1 MATFSVDAPL
11 PPELDASTAACWSFK
26 PEELTPR
33 SSWRLLGE
41 GSFGCVFLARW
52 LGQPVAVKVN
62 ANEKANRYEG
72 LLRDI
77 KYLRSVGESSA
88 ARCTRC
94 ALPSS
99 WRPLTAPVCR
109 LQRQPAPQRGAA
121 LRRVPDA
128 HQAVCRHGC
137 VSQGSRGAA
146 VPSSGTLTL
155 PLHLSLPSP
164 EYMQHTLRDRRVVNK
179 VDLVSVLA
187 DVARALVRC
196 HSTGH
201 IHRDVKAR
209 NVLVS
214 ADFRVAKLADF
225 GLARPLVRDAQSA
238 QFRRRAQVAPAA
250 AAAAPGLVTDEDN
263 VEEESDPRRGGMTP
277 RVGPRK
283 YRAPEVEEGLC
294 YGCPC
299 DVYSFGVMIREL
311 LAVLKRRTARRYGVT
326 IDFLGE
332 LSMLCMRTRPEGRPS
347 AGEALALLQQHKD
360 EALPSAMVAG
370 ISPQGVLHAHRHEK
384 GIQGGGA
391 ANGNAVI
398 TTREHSPSSSWE
410 RKEGHGVKRCRSQEE
425 AYSPSG
431 TTDAVI
437 FLAAQRGGP
446 PPLDSDG
453 ETSASKGSRE
463 ERAAKAARRS
473 RSANR

>member
-1 MATFSVDAPL
+1 L
-11 PPELDASTAACWSFK
+11 
-26 PEELTPR
+26 
-33 SSWRLLGE
+33 
-41 GSFGCVFLARW
+41 
-52 LGQPVAVKVN
+52 
-62 ANEKANRYEG
+62 
-72 LLRDI
+72 
-77 KYLRSVGESSA
+77 
-88 ARCTRC
+88 
-94 ALPSS
+94 
-99 WRPLTAPVCR
+99 
-109 LQRQPAPQRGAA
+109 
-121 LRRVPDA
+121 
-128 HQAVCRHGC
+128 
-137 VSQGSRGAA
+137 
-146 VPSSGTLTL
+146 
-155 PLHLSLPSP
+155 
-164 EYMQHTLRDRRVVNK
+164 QHTLRDRRVVNK

-209 NVLVS
+209 NVLVT
-214 ADFRVAKLADF
+214 ADYSQAKLADF

-238 QFRRRAQVAPAA
+238 QFRRRAQAPAA
-250 AAAAPGLVTDEDN
+250 APAAGPGLATDDDNREED
-263 VEEESDPRRGGMTP
+263 SDPRRGGMTP

-299 DVYSFGVMIREL
+299 DMYSFGVMIREL
-311 LAVLKRRTARRYGVT
+311 LAVLKRRTARRYGIT

-332 LSMLCMRTRPEGRPS
+332 LSMLCMRTNPEGRPS

-360 EALPSAMVAG
+360 EALPTAMVAG
-370 ISPQGVLHAHRHEK
+370 ISPAGVLHAHHHQRS
-384 GIQGGGA
+384 IQGGAA
-391 ANGNAVI
+391 ANGNAVAA
-398 TTREHSPSSSWE
+398 TREHSPSSSWE
-410 RKEGHGVKRCRSQEE
+410 RREGHGVKRRRSPED
-425 AYSPSG
+425 ASRPSG

-463 ERAAKAARRS
+463 ERGAKKARS